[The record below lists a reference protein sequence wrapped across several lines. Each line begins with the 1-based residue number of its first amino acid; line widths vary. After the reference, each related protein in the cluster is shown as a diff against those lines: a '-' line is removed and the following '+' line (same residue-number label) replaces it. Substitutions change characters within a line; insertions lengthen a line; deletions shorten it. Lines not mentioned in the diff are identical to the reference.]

1 MIVCVIVCVIA
12 CAKNSTVAVEHRCV
26 LRDCKNLFAEE
37 EERSIERQG
46 QRDGKS
52 EGHGLI
58 DSSREEAWIDPQ
70 QQGEERCR
78 EREIDLEGEHALE
91 PNGKRVVPLL
101 AVATSAQLQPSCTS
115 CS

>member
-1 MIVCVIVCVIA
+1 
-12 CAKNSTVAVEHRCV
+12 V

-58 DSSREEAWIDPQ
+58 DSSRERGAWIDRQ

-78 EREIDLEGEHALE
+78 ERHIDLEGEHGLE
-91 PNGKRVVPLL
+91 PKGE
-101 AVATSAQLQPSCTS
+101 
-115 CS
+115 